1 MQVACFILGACIV
14 RSPSWRP
21 AYPHRPSHG
30 PRWQLPHSQA
40 HDLMSV
46 QRQHALQSSSSPP
59 PQAAGAG
66 ELALSGKD
74 LSNEEIMAQLL
85 SHSSLD
91 GLQQQQSASQ
101 DGLPDGG
108 SVDHRELVE
117 QRHEAQVGFCHQCL
131 SWVSSL

>member
-14 RSPSWRP
+14 RSPTWRP

-66 ELALSGKD
+66 ELALSGND

-85 SHSSLD
+85 SHTSLD
-91 GLQQQQSASQ
+91 SLQQQQGASQ
-101 DGLPDGG
+101 DGLSYVG
-108 SVDHRELVE
+108 SVGQKELAE
-117 QRHEAQVGFCHQCL
+117 QHQAQVGFCRQPL
-131 SWVSSL
+131 SWASSL